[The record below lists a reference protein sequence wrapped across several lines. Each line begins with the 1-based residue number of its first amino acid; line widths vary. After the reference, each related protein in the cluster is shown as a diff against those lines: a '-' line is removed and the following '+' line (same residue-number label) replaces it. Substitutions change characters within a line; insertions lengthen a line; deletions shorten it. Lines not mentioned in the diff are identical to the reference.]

1 MSASLSLATRALRG
15 FLWNGS
21 ASLIQLGVMLALY
34 ALLPLEGLG
43 HFEWALA
50 LVMLLALV
58 GDLGL
63 GAALVQLPDADEEHF
78 DTAFWTCLSWGL
90 LLAAAVVAATSWLAL
105 FLGGEDPHT
114 FARVLRTL
122 CLTIP
127 FAALAGLLRARLQR
141 ALDFR
146 AVALSELVSVLTF
159 ACTVTILLLWRPGL
173 GVLIPVLGSVV
184 RELGLFSSLAL
195 AARWRP
201 RLRFRPQALR
211 QILGFALHFTGSRV
225 VALVNAKIAYVF
237 IYVPL
242 GPTAQAYYS
251 LAERL
256 TLHPL
261 MRLATTIQRVCFPT
275 FSTIVDDDP
284 LLRRGY
290 LSSVQGLLLG
300 LGPLLAGIFAF
311 APEIAALL
319 DKEPMGKVLRF
330 LAVATLLKA
339 VGTMASSLFMAKGKA
354 NWSFYWSLFSMG
366 LLIPALYF
374 YGLPRGVEG
383 VAWVVAVAAL
393 PLLLLS
399 QHLVNRLIGI
409 SFKAYLAAL
418 VRPVLVVT
426 WVAALLLLVRPFLL
440 GSPLAALVAGCV
452 EVLQRLGIELP
463 GSPLA
468 VLIVGAALGIGA
480 TAVAL
485 FLFARAL
492 CRTYWQSLR
501 RA

>member
-34 ALLPLEGLG
+34 ALLPLEDLG

-50 LVMLLALV
+50 LVMFLSLV

-63 GAALVQLPDADEEHF
+63 GAALIQLPSASEEHF

-90 LLAAAVVAATSWLAL
+90 LLTVGIVAASSWLAP
-105 FLGGEDPHT
+105 FLGGEAPQT
-114 FARVLRTL
+114 FGRVLRTL
-122 CLTIP
+122 CLAIP
-127 FAALAGLLRARLQR
+127 CASLAGLLRARLQR
-141 ALDFR
+141 NLDFR

-159 ACTVTILLLWRPGL
+159 AFAVTLLLFWRPEL

-195 AARWRP
+195 SARWLP
-201 RLRFRPQALR
+201 RLRFRPRALR
-211 QILGFALHFTGSRV
+211 QILGFALHFTGSRT
-225 VALVNAKIAYVF
+225 VAFLNTKIAYLF
-237 IYVPL
+237 IYIPL

-256 TLHPL
+256 TLLPL
-261 MRLATTIQRVCFPT
+261 TRLATTIQRVSFPT
-275 FSTIVDDDP
+275 FSTIVEDNS

-290 LSSVQGLLLG
+290 LPSVQGLILV
-300 LGPLLAGIFAF
+300 LGPLLAAIFAF

-319 DKEPMGKVLRF
+319 NKEPMWKVLRF

-339 VGTMASSLFMAKGKA
+339 IGTMVSSLFMAKGKA

-366 LLIPALYF
+366 VLIPAMYF
-374 YGLPRGVEG
+374 YGLPHGVEG
-383 VAWVVAVAAL
+383 VALVVAIAAL

-399 QHLVNRLIGI
+399 QHLVNRLIAL
-409 SFKAYLAAL
+409 SFTAYLAAL

-426 WVAALLLLVRPFLL
+426 SVVVLLLLVRPL
-440 GSPLAALVAGCV
+440 
-452 EVLQRLGIELP
+452 LP
-463 GSPLA
+463 GPPLSTLIAGA
-468 VLIVGAALGIGA
+468 VLGVGTTFA
-480 TAVAL
+480 AL
-485 FLFARAL
+485 FLFARDL

-501 RA
+501 GA